1 MSITIFSL
9 YSFPKLQGVL
19 IKGDHPDFFVSIF
32 PML

>member
-19 IKGDHPDFFVSIF
+19 IKGDHSDFFVSIF